1 MQEFQFKPKNYIHY
15 QTRKGLL
22 KGSYI
27 IKSIDIQITSR
38 KTYDLYIL
46 KMHKKL
52 IEKALVHYL
61 NSKSYKDDIKKNEIN
76 FIRTPLR
83 VSFYSMSIYDN
94 ILSVMFYDY
103 MYRKR

>member
-1 MQEFQFKPKNYIHY
+1 MQEFQFKPKNHIHY

-46 KMHKKL
+46 KMQ
-52 IEKALVHYL
+52 
-61 NSKSYKDDIKKNEIN
+61 
-76 FIRTPLR
+76 
-83 VSFYSMSIYDN
+83 
-94 ILSVMFYDY
+94 
-103 MYRKR
+103 

>member
-1 MQEFQFKPKNYIHY
+1 MQEFQFKPKNYLHY

-27 IKSIDIQITSR
+27 IKSIDIPSR

-61 NSKSYKDDIKKNEIN
+61 NSKSYKDGIKNSEQIGALFKY
-76 FIRTPLR
+76 F
-83 VSFYSMSIYDN
+83 
-94 ILSVMFYDY
+94 
-103 MYRKR
+103 

>member
-1 MQEFQFKPKNYIHY
+1 MEVDLMQEFQFKPKNHIHY

-61 NSKSYKDDIKKNEIN
+61 NSKSYRDEK
-76 FIRTPLR
+76 
-83 VSFYSMSIYDN
+83 
-94 ILSVMFYDY
+94 
-103 MYRKR
+103 